1 MKTYQPKPIDT
12 SSVKL
17 SEDLMELIEMLASN
31 THDHWAKLRMAEG
44 WTHGPNR
51 NDETKQHPDLI
62 EYEGLPESEKD
73 YDRQTAI
80 ETLKAIITMGYNISS
95 N

>member
-12 SSVKL
+12 SSVEL
-17 SEDLMELIEMLASN
+17 SEDLMELVEMLASN
-31 THDHWAKLRMAEG
+31 THDHWAKLRIAEG
-44 WTHGPNR
+44 WTHGANR

-62 EYEGLPESEKD
+62 EYEMLPESEKD

-80 ETLKAIITMGYNISS
+80 EALKAIITMGYSISS